1 MVVAADVTSGL
12 NAASPARL
20 DLPPDFAHSFSIQRF
35 QKGEDV
41 LHIDWME
48 TPTQAAMTRYKG
60 YWYPNASQP
69 NTDHGWTID
78 VFDTYSRKVAEAY
91 EHAKDGNAA
100 DLDELMDFLV
110 VPRAHSLFED
120 PRRALSYLFARFE
133 RKSFKWGQAVSF
145 LSQGTQDTS
154 MHTPEN
160 GHLWYEVYGVSKD
173 RLRTVVARVEVGHP
187 KLETGGEDVRG
198 VAERDS
204 EFKRKFDEAW
214 NRNDVPLI
222 NKLRQEAAAKE
233 EAELQNHPHTKLIES
248 CQPGE
253 FEPSLTAWPDPR
265 KVDMTWM

>member
-1 MVVAADVTSGL
+1 MVVAGCVTSRL
-12 NAASPARL
+12 NAAPQAKL
-20 DLPPDFAHSFSIQRF
+20 DVPPDFAHSFSVQQF

-48 TPTQAAMTRYKG
+48 TPAQAALTRYKG
-60 YWYPNASQP
+60 YWYSDASHP
-69 NTDHGWTID
+69 NTDHGWAID
-78 VFDTYSRKVAEAY
+78 VFNTYSQKVAEAY
-91 EHAKDGNAA
+91 EHAKDGYAA

-110 VPRAHSLFED
+110 IPRAQSLFEN

-133 RKSFKWGQAVSF
+133 RKSFRWGHAVSF

-173 RLRTVVARVEVGHP
+173 RLHTVVARVEVGHP

-198 VAERDS
+198 VAERDP
-204 EFKRKFDEAW
+204 EFKRKFDDAW

-222 NKLRQEAAAKE
+222 SKLRQEAAVREK
-233 EAELQNHPHTKLIES
+233 AELKNHPHTKLVES
-248 CQPGE
+248 CKPDE
-253 FEPSLTAWPDPR
+253 FEPSLTAFDR
-265 KVDMTWM
+265 MLDTLVIR